1 MRLFLCVD
9 KFKKSKPTV
18 IQLAKGQVDE
28 FEEKGHANVLK
39 LTSTLE
45 GEKLIYL
52 ALPDAQVYNK
62 WYRKCKK
69 V

>member
-1 MRLFLCVD
+1 M
-9 KFKKSKPTV
+9 